1 MSESTTTPSVINNRY
16 EVKETLWTGGMGDV
30 YRVYDRQTQ
39 REMFLKLLDGDHPIA
54 PSRLHRF
61 KTEFR
66 RTPNLVPQGAWEV
79 YDTGL
84 TERGLYY
91 MTLEAFSADAVPG
104 AGSASAAAAPAAAY
118 GLGAERS
125 DWQEVL
131 AEASFLEGAALK
143 RVLGWVAAR
152 AGAER
157 AVLKV
162 LDAEGQ
168 DRDLAVVGETL
179 PVLDQARYCLERVRY
194 DRQLCEINENG
205 QHEVA
210 LPIQGAGQLV
220 GLLYAA
226 SAPNGK
232 VRPEVLKDVVGD
244 LALALL
250 KDRRL
255 HKAQEDTRHLEMLNA
270 LSRTISAT
278 LDLPQILNMVLVE
291 ALEVSEA
298 DNGAVFW
305 GPEQLAA
312 LDRHGRP
319 IDDLRVSQS
328 VVSQVLEEGRSLSI
342 LDTMED
348 ARFAT
353 QASIMDLQLRS
364 IMCVPLRAGREIRGV
379 LYVSSQSVNRTFGPH
394 DLEVLEAMSAQVA
407 LALETAQSYQTIR
420 ELNAGLEEKVKARTA
435 ELAEALAELQKTQA
449 QLVQTEKMASL
460 GQMVAGVAHELNNPL
475 NFIHGNLKV
484 LKDYL
489 QRIGELLAIYDKK
502 GINDPDVVKKKD
514 ELDYEYMAEDLAKII
529 ESCQKGTTR
538 SQKIVEDL
546 KLFSGMDEA
555 ELKPVDLKVGVES
568 ALAMVQGRFPSQTV
582 TTELQ
587 AVPLLTGYGKQLN
600 QAFLAVLTNAL
611 QAVAQGGEVF
621 VKLETQGDEAV
632 VTIRDTGVGIPA
644 EHLSKVFDPFFT
656 TRPVGE
662 GSGLGLTTAYS
673 VVERHDGEIR
683 LTSAVGEGTTVSVRL
698 PLAGLAQEG

>member
-1 MSESTTTPSVINNRY
+1 MSEATSPAVINNRY
-16 EVKETLWTGGMGDV
+16 EVKETVWTGGMGDV
-30 YRVYDRQTQ
+30 FRVLDRQSG

-66 RTPNLVPQGAWEV
+66 RTPNLVPNGAWEA

-84 TERGLYY
+84 TERGLYF
-91 MTLEAFSADAVPG
+91 MTLEVFPKGVPSAGPVVVASG
-104 AGSASAAAAPAAAY
+104 A
-118 GLGAERS
+118 LGAARQA
-125 DWQEVL
+125 WQEVL
-131 AEASFLEGAALK
+131 ADAEVMEGAALK
-143 RVLGWVAAR
+143 RVLAWLAEK
-152 AGAER
+152 AGADQ

-168 DRDLAVVGETL
+168 DRELAVVGDA
-179 PVLDQARYCLERVRY
+179 VSVVDKARYCLERVRY
-194 DRQLCEINENG
+194 DRALCELNEAG
-205 QHEVA
+205 HEAA
-210 LPIQGAGQLV
+210 LPVELGDQLL

-226 SAPNGK
+226 SPGK
-232 VRPEVLKDVVGD
+232 VKVDVLAEAASD

-278 LDLPQILNMVLVE
+278 LDLPQILNMVLKE

-298 DNGAVFW
+298 DQGAVFW
-305 GPEQLAA
+305 GENQLAA
-312 LDRHGRP
+312 LDRQGKP
-319 IDDLRVSQS
+319 IEDLKVSGS
-328 VVSQVLEEGRSLSI
+328 VVRQVLDEGRSLSI

-364 IMCVPLRAGREIRGV
+364 IMCVPLRAGKETRGV

-420 ELNAGLEEKVKARTA
+420 ELNAGLEDKVKERTA
-435 ELAEALAELQKTQA
+435 ELADALAELKKAQA
-449 QLVQTEKMASL
+449 ALVQTEKMASL

-484 LKDYL
+484 LKDYTM
-489 QRIGELLAIYDKK
+489 RIGELLALYDKK
-502 GINDPDVVKKKD
+502 GMDDAEITRKKD
-514 ELDYEYMAEDLAKII
+514 ELDYEYMADDLAKII
-529 ESCQKGTTR
+529 ESCLKGAVR

-555 ELKPVDLKVGVES
+555 ELKPVDLRVGLES
-568 ALAMVQGRFPSQTV
+568 ALSMVQGRFPGKTFHVALSD
-582 TTELQ
+582 
-587 AVPLLTGYGKQLN
+587 VPALTGYGKQLN
-600 QAFLAVLTNAL
+600 QAFLALLTNA
-611 QAVAQGGEVF
+611 AQSGGEVF
-621 VKLETQGDEAV
+621 VTLGVEGEAAKAV
-632 VTIRDTGVGIPA
+632 IRDTGVGIPP
-644 EHLSKVFDPFFT
+644 EVLPRIFDPFFT
-656 TRPVGE
+656 TRAVGE
-662 GSGLGLTTAYS
+662 GTGLGLTTAFS
-673 VVERHDGEIR
+673 VVERHDGS
-683 LTSAVGEGTTVSVRL
+683 LMVTSEVGVGTTAEVTI
-698 PLAGLAQEG
+698 PLAGLAATTS

>member
-1 MSESTTTPSVINNRY
+1 MSESTTSPAVINNRY

-30 YRVYDRQTQ
+30 YRVFDRQVG
-39 REMFLKLLDGDHPIA
+39 REMFLKMLDGDHPIA

-66 RTPNLVPQGAWEV
+66 RTPNLVPPGAWEV

-84 TERGLYY
+84 TERGLYF
-91 MTLEAFSADAVPG
+91 MTLELFAEGPAAPG
-104 AGSASAAAAPAAAY
+104 AAAATAGA
-118 GLGAERS
+118 LGAARTGWLEA
-125 DWQEVL
+125 L
-131 AEASFLEGAALK
+131 ASEDILEGAALK
-143 RVLGWVAAR
+143 RVLAWVATHAN
-152 AGAER
+152 GQR

-162 LDAEGQ
+162 IDADGH
-168 DRDLAVVGETL
+168 DRDMAAVGDAVSVIEA
-179 PVLDQARYCLERVRY
+179 ARYGLERVRY
-194 DRQLCEINENG
+194 DRQPCELDENN

-210 LPIQGAGQLV
+210 LPILAGDQLV
-220 GLLYAA
+220 GLLWVAA
-226 SAPNGK
+226 PGGRVNVG
-232 VRPEVLKDVVGD
+232 VLHEVAGD
-244 LALALL
+244 LAVALV

-298 DNGAVFW
+298 DQGAVFW
-305 GPEQLAA
+305 GAEQLAA
-312 LDRHGRP
+312 LDRHGKP
-319 IDDLRVSQS
+319 VTDMRVSQS
-328 VVSQVLEEGRSLSI
+328 VLTQVLEEGRSLSI

-364 IMCVPLRAGREIRGV
+364 IMCVPLRAGKETRGV

-420 ELNAGLEEKVKARTA
+420 ELNAGLESKVEERTA
-435 ELAEALAELQKTQA
+435 ELAAALVELQKAQA
-449 QLVQTEKMASL
+449 QLVQSEKMVSL

-489 QRIGELLAIYDKK
+489 QRIGELLVIYDRK
-502 GINDPDVVKKKD
+502 GVNDAEVAKKKD
-514 ELDYEYMAEDLAKII
+514 ELDYEYMQDDLAKII
-529 ESCQKGTTR
+529 ESCLKGTVR

-555 ELKPVDLKVGVES
+555 ELKPVDLKVGIES
-568 ALAMVQGRFPSQTV
+568 ALAMVLGRFPGRDIQTDLA
-582 TTELQ
+582 T
-587 AVPLLTGYGKQLN
+587 VPLLTGYGKQLN
-600 QAFLAVLTNAL
+600 QAFLALLTNAA
-611 QAVAQGGEVF
+611 QAIAASGTVTVELVAD
-621 VKLETQGDEAV
+621 GDAAV
-632 VTIRDTGVGIPA
+632 VTVRDTGVGIPS
-644 EHLSKVFDPFFT
+644 EHLTRIFDPFFT

-673 VVERHDGEIR
+673 VVERHNGR
-683 LTSAVGEGTTVSVRL
+683 LTVTSTPGEGTTAQVRI
-698 PLAGLAQEG
+698 PLAGLASSDA